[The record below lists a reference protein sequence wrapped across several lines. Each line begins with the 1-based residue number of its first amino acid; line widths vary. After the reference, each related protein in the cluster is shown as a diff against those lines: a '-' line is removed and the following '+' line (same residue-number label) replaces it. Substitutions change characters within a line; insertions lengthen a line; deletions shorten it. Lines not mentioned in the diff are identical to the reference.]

1 MEEKIMQEVLRQ
13 APFGYAYHK
22 LILNNQGQAEDY
34 VFLDVNPVFE
44 EMTGLKREAI
54 LGKRVTEV
62 LPGIRA
68 GGFDWVD
75 FYGKVALIGE
85 RQEFTQYA
93 EPLGRWYKITAF
105 SSQKEYFVTLFQ
117 EITEEIR
124 QIENLE
130 AQNEK
135 NEELSKELEIMF
147 NATQDAMFLVR
158 VENGE
163 FRYIRNNDA
172 HQKLTRFSLEDIKD
186 KTPVE
191 LAGKEIGEAVITNYQ
206 RCLKIKKHMTY
217 EETLTLPAG
226 KRTWLTT
233 LTPVL
238 EKGKVKYLV
247 GSSKDITLQK
257 QAEEELKKRLG
268 YEKLISSVSYL
279 ALQER
284 SLEIFLTKSLHLLGE
299 GIEVSRVYL
308 FEADWGKETASNTFE
323 WTAPGIT
330 PQKENLQGIP
340 VAEFT
345 WWMDRLKNR
354 EVINYKD
361 IEDIPDE
368 KTKEIL
374 RPQEIK
380 SLLVLPVYLE
390 GDLYGFIGFDDCLKN
405 REWSDADINLL
416 QLAARM
422 ISEYILRK
430 KFEEKVLYLSYHD
443 SLIGLYNRRFME
455 EEVKRLDTSR
465 ELPLAVIMGDVNGLK
480 LTNDVFGHKAGDKL
494 LKKVAEIIKESCRQE
509 DIIARWGG
517 DEFLILLPRTT
528 APSAEKIIARIKN
541 RCRQDRDRSVPL
553 SIAMGYAVKAQAS
566 VSLWQ
571 TLKEAEELMY
581 RQKLLESQSYRN
593 SLINTLLATLWE
605 KSMETKEHAERL
617 QNYCLAVGRGL
628 KLSPTE
634 LDELALLAVL
644 HDIGKV
650 GINENILQK
659 PGPLNAEEWEE
670 MKKHPEIGYRIAQ
683 NTPEL
688 SAVAEYILSHHE
700 RWDGQGYPRGL
711 KGEEIPILCRILAV
725 ADTYDAMTSD
735 RSYRKA
741 MSRNEAIAEIK
752 RNMGKQF
759 DPVIAEI
766 FLRIMVQEQNMP
778 KRESGGNYGSY

>member
-1 MEEKIMQEVLRQ
+1 MKEKIMQEILRQ

-22 LILNNQGQAEDY
+22 ILLNERSEPEDY
-34 VFLDVNPVFE
+34 IFLDINPAFE
-44 EMTGLKREAI
+44 EMTGLKKEAI

-62 LPGIRA
+62 LSGIRSSS
-68 GGFDWVD
+68 FDWVD
-75 FYGKVALIGE
+75 FYGKVALTGE
-85 RQEFTQYA
+85 RKEFTRYA

-105 SSQKEYFVTLFQ
+105 APQKGYFTTIFQ
-117 EITEEIR
+117 EITSEIER
-124 QIENLE
+124 VKTLE
-130 AQNEK
+130 AQK
-135 NEELSKELEIMF
+135 KQIGELATELEIVF

-163 FRYIRNNDA
+163 LRYMRNNAA
-172 HQKLTRFSLEDIKD
+172 HQKLTGFSLEDIKD

-191 LAGKEIGEAVITNYQ
+191 LAGKEIGEAVNTNYQ

-217 EETLTLPAG
+217 EETLTLSAG

-284 SLEIFLTKSLHLLGE
+284 SLEVFLTKSLHLLGE

-308 FEADWGKETASNTFE
+308 FEADWVKETVSNTFE

-330 PQKENLQGIP
+330 PQKENLQEIP

-345 WWMDRLKNR
+345 WWVDRLKNR

-374 RPQEIK
+374 RSQEIK

-405 REWSDADINLL
+405 REWSEADINLL
-416 QLAARM
+416 QLTARI

-430 KFEEKVLYLSYHD
+430 KFEEKVIFLSYHD
-443 SLIGLYNRRFME
+443 HLTGLYNRRFVE
-455 EEVKRLDTSR
+455 KEIKRLDTPR
-465 ELPLAVIMGDVNGLK
+465 QLPLSFIMGDINGLK
-480 LTNDVFGHKAGDKL
+480 LTNDVFGHEAGDKL
-494 LKKVAEIIKESCRQE
+494 LKKAAEVIKKSCRKE
-509 DIIARWGG
+509 DIIVRWGG

-528 APSAEKIIARIKN
+528 AKSAEEIMKRIKN
-541 RCRQDRDRSVPL
+541 RCLQVKGVKAQL

-566 VSLWQ
+566 ENLWQ
-571 TLKEAEELMY
+571 VIKEAEEWMNRRKLMEG
-581 RQKLLESQSYRN
+581 KSYRN
-593 SLINTLLATLWE
+593 AIINTLLATLYA
-605 KSMETKEHAERL
+605 KSTETKEHAERL
-617 QNYCLAVGRGL
+617 KNYCLMVGRRMR
-628 KLSPTE
+628 LSVKE

-650 GINENILQK
+650 GIKESVLQK
-659 PGPLNAEEWEE
+659 SGPLSSAEWEE

-688 SAVAEYILSHHE
+688 ASIAEYILCHHE
-700 RWDGQGYPRGL
+700 RWDGHGYPRGL
-711 KGEEIPILCRILAV
+711 KGEEIPLLCRILAV
-725 ADTYDAMTSD
+725 ADAYDAMTSD

-741 MSRNEAIAEIK
+741 MSRDEAIAEIK

-759 DPVIAEI
+759 DPVVAEI
-766 FLRIMVQEQNMP
+766 FLRIMVQEHNMP
-778 KRESGGNYGSY
+778 KRESGGI